1 MLREEKRRE
10 KRQEE
15 QRRHLV
21 LKHNALQLREEV
33 DERMRN
39 SSVFSS
45 GRETKVPRTAQGSH
59 RNTASKNMAAYRSR
73 SKDATRFRPHINDTE
88 TTDKTE
94 QLNDQSF
101 SQAYLNTL
109 ISSSQQIKVG

>member
-1 MLREEKRRE
+1 M
-10 KRQEE
+10 
-15 QRRHLV
+15 
-21 LKHNALQLREEV
+21 LKHNALQLRAEV

-39 SSVFSS
+39 SSVFAS
-45 GRETKVPRTAQGSH
+45 GREPAKVARTTQGS
-59 RNTASKNMAAYRSR
+59 RRQTASKTMAAYRSR
-73 SKDATRFRPHINDTE
+73 SKDATRFRPHAHETE

-94 QLNDQSF
+94 PLNDQSF